1 MKANLDKPVEVLSF
15 RRGDNLATIAT
26 DGERHVSQEL
36 ELVKEHASI
45 SQAIAYLE
53 AKGYD
58 IDIDNFKTI

>member
-1 MKANLDKPVEVLSF
+1 MKANLNKPVEVLSF

-36 ELVKEHASI
+36 EFSKEHASL

-58 IDIDNFKTI
+58 IDTDNFKTI